1 MTRMSLMSVSFVA
14 ATGGSML
21 KRILGFVGIGLLML
35 GAWACAGRNETPVHA
50 VVLISANAEWSVIRT
65 LVPGLRFGNSPF
77 GEYFARSFDL
87 PDGSRES
94 VIFLH
99 GGWGKVNAA
108 ASTQYA
114 VDRWNPDVLIN
125 LGTCGGFEGG
135 IQRGAIILA
144 TRTVIYDIIERMGDA
159 EEAVKEY
166 ASDLD
171 LRWLKRPL
179 PMPVLETV
187 LVSADQDIDP
197 KAMGALR
204 TKYGAVAADW
214 ESGAIAC
221 VARQNAK
228 RLLIL
233 RGVTDLVSESG
244 GEAYGNIEVFR
255 KNSETVLKTL
265 FESLP
270 AWLAAA
276 K

>member
-1 MTRMSLMSVSFVA
+1 MRKQFS
-14 ATGGSML
+14 
-21 KRILGFVGIGLLML
+21 GFVGIGLLMCGL
-35 GAWACAGRNETPVHA
+35 WACAGRTEAQVHA

-65 LVPGLRFGNSPF
+65 LVPGQRFETSPF
-77 GEYFARSFDL
+77 GEFFARSFDM
-87 PDGSRES
+87 PDGSRRS
-94 VIFLH
+94 VILFH

-114 VDRWNPDVLIN
+114 IDRWHPALLIN
-125 LGTCGGFEGG
+125 FGTCGGFEGA
-135 IQRGAIILA
+135 IQRGAILLA
-144 TRTVIYDIIERMGDA
+144 NRTVIYDIIERMGDA

-171 LRWLKRPL
+171 VRWLRRPL
-179 PMPVLETV
+179 PLPVLETV

-197 KAMGALR
+197 KAMGTLR

-244 GEAYGNIEVFR
+244 GEAYGNIEVFK
-255 KNSETVLKTL
+255 KNSETIMKTL

-276 K
+276 M